1 MSRYVVSRFGQ
12 GIVILFVV
20 TLITFGLQ
28 HALPGG
34 PGRAVLGNHATA
46 AQIAE
51 FNHQNGLDQPLPVQY
66 IVYMRNVVRGDL
78 GFSYKLNQSVTSL
91 IEERLPK
98 TLLLTL
104 TGLVLAVLLGIPI
117 GLIEALRRN
126 SALDSALTTASFIFY
141 AMPIF
146 FLSLLLVL
154 AFSICVPIF
163 PPEAPQGFDVGEIL
177 ADPWGL
183 VLPVLA
189 LTLWNV
195 ALFSRYMRSSVIDAL
210 SQDYVVTARSK
221 GLKQSAIVSRHLLRN
236 SCIPLVTLI
245 GLNLPSVVAGT
256 LIVEA
261 VFNYPGMGL
270 LFWNAA
276 TGDDFPVE
284 LGVVLVTGIATVIG
298 SLMADLGYAAL
309 DPRVVYTK

>member
-1 MSRYVVSRFGQ
+1 MSGYILNRIAQ
-12 GIVILFVV
+12 GIVIVFLV

-34 PGRAVLGNHATA
+34 PARAVLGSRATA
-46 AQIAE
+46 AQIAN
-51 FNHQNGLDQPLPVQY
+51 FNHQNGLDQPLTTQY
-66 IVYMRNVVRGDL
+66 LYYLINVSHGDF
-78 GFSYKLNQSVTSL
+78 GFSYKLNQSVASL
-91 IEERLPK
+91 LQERLPK

-104 TGLVLAVLLGIPI
+104 SGLVLAVVFGIPI
-117 GLIEALRRN
+117 GLVEALRRN
-126 SALDSALTTASFIFY
+126 TPLDYALTAISFIFY

-146 FLSLLLVL
+146 FLALLLVL
-154 AFSICVPIF
+154 ALAIYLPLL
-163 PPEAPQGFDVGEIL
+163 PPEAPQGTTVGEIL
-177 ADPWGL
+177 SQPTAL

-189 LTLWNV
+189 LTLWNL

-221 GLKQSAIVSRHLLRN
+221 GLRQRAIVARHLLRN

-245 GLNLPSVVAGT
+245 GLNLPAIVAGT

-276 TGDDFPVE
+276 TGDDYPVE
-284 LGVVLVTGIATVIG
+284 LGVVLVTGVATVLG
-298 SLMADLGYAAL
+298 SLLADLGYAVL
-309 DPRVVYTK
+309 DPRVSYTR

>member
-1 MSRYVVSRFGQ
+1 MYRYVLSRIGQ
-12 GIVILFVV
+12 GIVLVFIV

-34 PGRAVLGNHATA
+34 AARAVLGSRATA

-51 FNHQNGLDQPLPVQY
+51 FNHQKGLDRPLVVQY
-66 IVYMRNVVRGDL
+66 VYYMGAIVRGDL
-78 GFSYKLNQSVTSL
+78 GFSYKLNQGVDSL

-104 TGLVLAVLLGIPI
+104 TGLLLAVLLGIPV

-126 SALDSALTTASFIFY
+126 SAVDYALTTISFIFY

-146 FLSLLLVL
+146 FLALLLVL
-154 AFSICVPIF
+154 ALAIFWPVF
-163 PPEAPQGFDVGEIL
+163 PPVAPQGTGIGDIL
-177 ADPWGL
+177 TEPMGL
-183 VLPVLA
+183 FLPVLA
-189 LTLWNV
+189 LTLWNL
-195 ALFSRYMRSSVIDAL
+195 ALFSRYMRSSVIDTL
-210 SQDYVVTARSK
+210 SQDYIVTARSK
-221 GLKQSAIVSRHLLRN
+221 GLKESAIVARHLLRN
-236 SCIPLVTLI
+236 SCIPVVTLI
-245 GLNLPSVVAGT
+245 GLNLPSVVAGA

-284 LGVVLVTGIATVIG
+284 LGVILVTGIATVLG
-298 SLMADLGYAAL
+298 SLFADLGYAAL
-309 DPRVVYTK
+309 DPRVTYKT